1 VEIKELLLM
10 IPGPTNV
17 PPRIMKAMFKPMIN
31 HRDEEFRALYRDI
44 LENLKYAFQ
53 TKNDVFPLTCSGT
66 GGVEFAVGNLI
77 GKGDKVIVPVNGLF
91 SERLKEE
98 IIRFGGV
105 PIEVRSEWGSVCS
118 VEEIKTVLETEKDVK
133 AIALVYNETSTGA
146 TLRDLP
152 EIGKLTKKHGILLI
166 VDAISVLLGD
176 KLPVDEWNVDVCIA
190 GSQKC
195 FACPPGLAMVSIS
208 EKAYEAAEK
217 NRFRPFY
224 HDLLMWREFKGRLE
238 TPFTP
243 VLPLYYALD
252 EALRVLKEE
261 GLENRIQRHRVCA
274 QAFYTAFEAMGLD
287 TVAHGNVRSN
297 TVIVPWLPPSI
308 NDKEFRRIL
317 KEEYGVVVAGGSGK
331 LKGKTFRIGSMGIV
345 SKPEV
350 LRTVKSILESLVKL
364 GYSLN
369 IKTEE
374 IESKIEKI
382 FSGFKFY
389 SFYY

>member
-1 VEIKELLLM
+1 MKIKELLLM

-31 HRDEEFRALYRDI
+31 HRGEEFKVLYKDI

-66 GGVEFAVGNLI
+66 GGVEFAVGNFI
-77 GKGDKVIVPVNGLF
+77 GKGDKVVVPVNGLF

-98 IIRFGGV
+98 IVRFGGIPV
-105 PIEVRSEWGSVCS
+105 EVKSEWGSVCS
-118 VEEIKTVLETEKDVK
+118 VEEVKAVLETEKNVK
-133 AIALVYNETSTGA
+133 AVALVYNETSTGA
-146 TLRDLP
+146 TLRSLP

-176 KLPVDEWNVDVCIA
+176 RLPVDDWNVDICIA

-195 FACPPGLAMVSIS
+195 FACPPGLAMVSVS

-224 HDLLMWREFKGRLE
+224 HDILMWREFKERFE

-252 EALRVLKEE
+252 EALKMLKEE

-297 TVIVPWLPPSI
+297 TVIVPWLPPNI
-308 NDKEFRRIL
+308 NDKKLREVL
-317 KEEYGVVVAGGSGK
+317 KNRYGIVVAGGSGK
-331 LKGKTFRIGSMGIV
+331 LKRKTFRIGSMGIV

-350 LRTVKSILESLVKL
+350 LRTVKGILESLIKL
-364 GYSLN
+364 GYSPN

-374 IESKIEKI
+374 VELKVEKV

-389 SFYY
+389 SF

>member
-1 VEIKELLLM
+1 MEIKELLLM

-31 HRDEEFRALYRDI
+31 HRDEEFRVLYRDI

-118 VEEIKTVLETEKDVK
+118 IEEIKTVLETEKDVK

-224 HDLLMWREFKGRLE
+224 HDLLMWREFKGKLE

-297 TVIVPWLPPSI
+297 TVIVPWLPPNI

-364 GYSLN
+364 GYSPVSYTHLTLPTN
-369 IKTEE
+369 
-374 IESKIEKI
+374 
-382 FSGFKFY
+382 
-389 SFYY
+389 